1 MSRTNGLKL
10 APPGRWPCNGLV
22 WTSVSGGAKR
32 MKYRKLGNTG
42 LIVSELALGT
52 MQFGGKMNMG
62 NLGQED
68 TTRIVKLALEKGI
81 NFIDTADVYS
91 LGESETLVGKA
102 LKGVRDEIVLATK
115 VRLPM
120 SENFNRSGATRVNI
134 IREVEGSLKR
144 LQTDYIDLYQ
154 VHGWDSNTPLEETLR
169 TLDDLVRQGKVR
181 YIGLSNL
188 MSWQAATAIMLQ
200 ERLGLEKYV
209 TAQMYYSL
217 VGRGIEYEFQSFA
230 EYHNIGILVW
240 SALAGGFL
248 SGKYSR
254 NNHAPEGTRYAEAGQ
269 FVPFDKENGYKIVD
283 VLKEIAQ
290 RYDASAARV
299 ALAWV
304 LGRPAVSSVIVAARK
319 PEQLEDNIRAV
330 ELRLSSEDVRLLDEV
345 SDPGVPYPKWM
356 VLQLDTAEDPRTKV
370 LHPEK
375 YGADGRWKDLRG
387 SRWSG

>member
-1 MSRTNGLKL
+1 MR
-10 APPGRWPCNGLV
+10 
-22 WTSVSGGAKR
+22 
-32 MKYRKLGNTG
+32 YRKLGNTG
-42 LIVSELALGT
+42 LIVSSVALGT

-68 TTRIVKLALEKGI
+68 ATRMVKLALDRGI

-91 LGESETLVGKA
+91 LGESETLVGNA

-134 IREVEGSLKR
+134 MREVEGSLRR

-154 VHGWDSNTPLEETLR
+154 VHGWDSNTPIEETLR

-188 MSWQAATAIMLQ
+188 MSWQAATAVLLQ
-200 ERLGLEKYV
+200 AQLRLEKYV

-217 VGRGIEYEFQSFA
+217 VGRGLEYEFQSFA

-240 SALAGGFL
+240 SPLAGGFL

-254 NNHAPEGTRYAEAGQ
+254 TNPAPAGTRFAEAGN
-269 FVPFDKENGYKIVD
+269 FVPFDKDMGYRV
-283 VLKEIAQ
+283 VEALKEVAS
-290 RYDASAARV
+290 RHDASPARV
-299 ALAWV
+299 ALSWV

-319 PEQLEDNIRAV
+319 AEQLEDNLRAV
-330 ELRLSSEDVRLLDEV
+330 DLQLSDDDVRLLDAA

-356 VLQLDTAEDPRTKV
+356 VLQLDTAEDPRSKI
-370 LHPEK
+370 LHPER
-375 YGADGRWKDLRG
+375 YVDGGPWKDLRRTG
-387 SRWSG
+387 WSG

>member
-1 MSRTNGLKL
+1 
-10 APPGRWPCNGLV
+10 
-22 WTSVSGGAKR
+22 

-42 LIVSELALGT
+42 LIVSEVALGT

-62 NLGQED
+62 NLGQKE
-68 TTRIVKLALEKGI
+68 TTQMVKLALDRGI

-91 LGESETLVGKA
+91 LGESETLLGNA

-120 SENFNRSGATRVNI
+120 SDNFNRSGATRVNI
-134 IREVEGSLKR
+134 MHEIEASLGR

-169 TLDDLVRQGKVR
+169 TLNDLVRQGKVR

-217 VGRGIEYEFQSFA
+217 VGRGLEHEFQSFA
-230 EYHNIGILVW
+230 EYYNIGILVW

-254 NNHAPEGTRYAEAGQ
+254 DNPASAGTRFAESGQ
-269 FVPFDKENGYKIVD
+269 FVPFDKEMGYRVID
-283 VLKEIAQ
+283 ALKEVAA
-290 RYDASAARV
+290 RHGASPARV
-299 ALAWV
+299 ALAWT
-304 LGRPAVSSVIVAARK
+304 LARPAVSSVIIAARTI
-319 PEQLEDNIRAV
+319 EHLEDNIRSV
-330 ELRLSSEDVRLLDEV
+330 DLKLSGEDMRLLDAA

-356 VLQLDTAEDPRTKV
+356 VLQLDTAEDPRPRV
-370 LHPEK
+370 LHPER
-375 YGADGRWKDLRG
+375 YAQGGTWKDLRG
-387 SRWSG
+387 TKWSG

>member
-1 MSRTNGLKL
+1 
-10 APPGRWPCNGLV
+10 
-22 WTSVSGGAKR
+22 

-42 LIVSELALGT
+42 LIVSEVALGT

-62 NLGQED
+62 NLGQEE
-68 TTRIVKLALEKGI
+68 TARMVKLALDRGI

-91 LGESETLVGKA
+91 LGESETLLGNA
-102 LKGVRDEIVLATK
+102 LKGVREEIVLATK

-120 SENFNRSGATRVNI
+120 GENFNRSGATRVNI
-134 IREVEGSLKR
+134 MREVEGSLRR

-188 MSWQAATAIMLQ
+188 MSWQAATAVMLQ

-217 VGRGIEYEFQSFA
+217 VGRDLEHEFQSFA

-248 SGKYSR
+248 AGKYSR
-254 NNHAPEGTRYAEAGQ
+254 RNPAPAGTRFAEAGQ
-269 FVPFDKENGYKIVD
+269 FVPFDKEKGYSVVD
-283 VLKEIAQ
+283 ALKEVASH
-290 RYDASAARV
+290 YDASPARV

-304 LGRPAVSSVIVAARK
+304 LARPAVCSVIVAARK
-319 PEQLEDNIRAV
+319 PEHLEDNIRAV
-330 ELRLSSEDVRLLDEV
+330 ELRLSAEDVRLLDAA

-356 VLQLDTAEDPRTKV
+356 VLQLDSAEDPRPRV
-370 LHPEK
+370 LHPER
-375 YGADGRWKDLRG
+375 YAEEGPWKDLRG